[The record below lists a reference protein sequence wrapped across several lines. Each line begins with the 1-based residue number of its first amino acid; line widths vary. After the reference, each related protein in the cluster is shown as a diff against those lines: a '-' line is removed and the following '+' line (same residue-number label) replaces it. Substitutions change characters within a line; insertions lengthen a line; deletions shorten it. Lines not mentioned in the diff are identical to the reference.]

1 MGAIV
6 GVCSALGILL
16 VLAALA
22 HEGPG
27 GSGRT
32 KVRSVDRLAQQ
43 SGIAQLTGS
52 RLVAICLALG
62 LVCLALTLLVTALPV
77 VALLS
82 GFAAA
87 FVPIALIRRRARIRR
102 RELREV
108 WPDAID
114 ALLASVRGGYSLAE
128 SLCSLAD
135 QGPHVLRPAFAHF
148 AGNYRV
154 AGSFEDSL
162 KVLTDE
168 LADPVAD
175 RVAASLLIAHQV
187 GGRDLGTV
195 LRTLSALLR
204 EDTRLRGELEARQSW
219 TTNAARL
226 AVAAPWITLL
236 MLSTRPAALQ
246 AYRSPA
252 GAVVLLCA
260 ALVSVLAYRVMV
272 WIGRLPDERR
282 LVDA

>member
-6 GVCSALGILL
+6 GACCALGVLL
-16 VLAALA
+16 VLASLG
-22 HEGPG
+22 HDGHH
-27 GSGRT
+27 GSGRA

-52 RLVAICLALG
+52 RLVAICLAVG
-62 LVCLALTLLVTALPV
+62 LVSVALTLLVTALPV
-77 VALLS
+77 VSLLS
-82 GFAAA
+82 GIATA
-87 FVPIALIRRRARIRR
+87 FVPIALIRRSARIRR
-102 RELREV
+102 RELRKV

-128 SLCSLAD
+128 SLCALAD
-135 QGPHVLRPAFAHF
+135 QGPNALRPAFAHF

-154 AGSFEDSL
+154 AGSFEESL
-162 KVLTDE
+162 HVLDDE

-175 RVAASLLIAHQV
+175 RVVASLLIAHHV

-204 EDTRLRGELEARQSW
+204 EDARLRGELEARQSW
-219 TTNAARL
+219 TINAARL
-226 AVAAPWITLL
+226 AVAAPWLTLL
-236 MLSTRPAALQ
+236 LLSTRPAALQ
-246 AYRSPA
+246 AYRSLE

-260 ALVSVLAYRVMV
+260 AVLSVLAYRVMI

-282 LVDA
+282 LADA